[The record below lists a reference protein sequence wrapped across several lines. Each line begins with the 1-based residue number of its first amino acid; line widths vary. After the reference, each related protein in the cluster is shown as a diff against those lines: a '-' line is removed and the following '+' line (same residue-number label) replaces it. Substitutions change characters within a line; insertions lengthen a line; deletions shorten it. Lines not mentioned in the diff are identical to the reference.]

1 MAEKQ
6 KNVVELLEQ
15 QHQQIR
21 RLLDDVV
28 NSKGDERKD
37 HFQRLVRLLA
47 VHETAEE
54 EVVHPYVRDHIEGGE
69 QVVKDRTTEEK
80 GAKETLQRLEDMDT
94 ESSEFHRLFDELRQ
108 NVLAHAEAEEKYE
121 FTHLRAVADQ
131 DALRGLAKAV
141 EAAEAVAPTHPHPGT
156 ESAVKNVV
164 VGPLASVVDRTRDAI
179 RAATGKSGH

>member
-28 NSKGDERKD
+28 NSKGEERKAAF
-37 HFQRLVRLLA
+37 HRVVRLLA

-54 EVVHPYVRDHIEGGE
+54 EVVHPYIRDHVEGGE
-69 QVVKDRTTEEK
+69 KVVDDRLKEEK
-80 GAKETLQRLEDMDT
+80 SAKETLSRLEDMDT
-94 ESSEFHRLFDELRQ
+94 ESQEFVDLFKQLQ
-108 NVLAHAEAEEKYE
+108 QAVLEHAKAEEKNE
-121 FTHLRAVADQ
+121 FTHLRAVSDQ
-131 DALRGLAKAV
+131 RAMRGLAIAV

-156 ESAVKNVV
+156 ETGLKSAVAT
-164 VGPLASVVDRTRDAI
+164 PFASVVDRTKDAI
-179 RAATGKSGH
+179 RAAMGKG

>member
-28 NSKGDERKD
+28 NSKGEDRKAAF
-37 HFQRLVRLLA
+37 HRVVRLLA

-69 QVVKDRTTEEK
+69 KVVGERLEEEK
-80 GAKETLQRLEDMDT
+80 RAKEMLSRLEDMDT
-94 ESSEFHRLFDELRQ
+94 ESQEFIDLFKELKTA
-108 NVLAHAEAEEKYE
+108 VLEHAKAEEKSE
-121 FTHLRAVADQ
+121 FTHLRAVSDQ
-131 DALRGLAKAV
+131 RAMRGLAKAV

-156 ESAVKNVV
+156 ESGLKSAVTSPV
-164 VGPLASVVDRTRDAI
+164 AAVVDRTKDAI
-179 RAATGKSGH
+179 RAAMGKH